1 MAARGDVSDLDFE
14 EPSDIDDFDGNDGCA
29 GGDAEPASPGKGAP
43 KHKGGKPKAK
53 SKVKVDKF
61 DKKKRGKIV
70 DGKKWCKG
78 CLKWLALEAFPPGS
92 AHCAEDRKVLQNL
105 RNAAKSQ
112 GKMEWYEKITT
123 STEEALCKVIQAYKN
138 RVKAKEGKVRAAG
151 PFPILQYIDE
161 VAQETSI
168 ILDGVYEMMHQQHYV
183 AFAGKAKNGS
193 IDPQEAALRWAK
205 LYDAPDS
212 MTDRTIKPAISCH
225 V

>member
-1 MAARGDVSDLDFE
+1 MADGGEMSDLDVE
-14 EPSDIDDFDGNDGCA
+14 LTSDNDDLDGKFDLSGD
-29 GGDAEPASPGKGAP
+29 DAEFLSKGSSAP
-43 KHKGGKPKAK
+43 KRKGGKPKGKAKAK
-53 SKVKVDKF
+53 SDKF
-61 DKKKRGKIV
+61 DKKKRGKVV

-78 CLKWLALEAFPPGS
+78 CVKWLAVESFPPGS

-112 GKMEWYEKITT
+112 GKTDWYEKITT
-123 STEEALCKVIQAYKN
+123 STEEALCKVIQSYKN

-151 PFPILQYIDE
+151 PFPILQYIEE
-161 VAQETSI
+161 VAQETAI

-193 IDPQEAALRWAK
+193 IDPQEAAERWTK
-205 LYDAPDS
+205 LFDAPDA
-212 MTDRTIKPAISCH
+212 MTDRTIKPAINSH